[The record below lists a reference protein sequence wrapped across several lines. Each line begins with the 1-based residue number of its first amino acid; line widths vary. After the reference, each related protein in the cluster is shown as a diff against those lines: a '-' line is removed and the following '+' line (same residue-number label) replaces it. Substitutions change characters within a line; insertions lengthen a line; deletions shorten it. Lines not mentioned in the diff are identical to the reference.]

1 MYTKKLEAL
10 ARAVA
15 HEDFPFEAMQTWMVI
30 KEEGNF
36 AITDNGEATDFTDE
50 GDFVKNFPHI
60 AIEDLTIE
68 FDGDEEAVNSAIEAA
83 LRNYGIF

>member
-1 MYTKKLEAL
+1 MYTMKLEAL
-10 ARAVA
+10 ARAVK
-15 HEDFPFEAMQTWMVI
+15 HEDFPFGDLQTWMVI
-30 KEEGNF
+30 KEGNF
-36 AITDNGEATDFTDE
+36 AITDNGEATDFADE
-50 GDFVKNFPHI
+50 DDFVKNFPHI